1 MPLNSLQVIALGFA
15 FVLTRNAI
23 IQASSVTGTPPGFAI
38 GTTGGGN
45 ATAVDPTTASELA
58 SYLGDNEPRVV
69 VLNHEFDFT
78 NTEGSTTEEECR
90 PKNNLD
96 CIDKK
101 NGYQGQD
108 AIQPSFSKCDGAT
121 VNVTYDK
128 AAIIPLIIGSN
139 KTLVGEGTKGV
150 LNGKGIMVTGS
161 NVIVRNIH
169 ITNLNSHAVTLSP
182 SEEMVSSVGHQM
194 VVINF
199 SGATGVTISNSDFD
213 GTTKY
218 SSSCDGRHCWGFLI
232 LGKQTEMGLLGNYM
246 HKMSGRFPKIGGHD
260 GEVSVLHAANNFFY
274 DGTGHAFDVATGEF
288 VLAEG
293 SYFDSV
299 STPNQPDPKGS
310 IFIPSAAGDCQASI
324 GRPCQ
329 PNVLTKS
336 GTFVSNSKDAVTK
349 KISNLKSRIGSTKV
363 VSAARFS
370 TATKNFGVGALKSDS
385 VVQVSVKMSAAAT
398 VSAPNNDNTAQRSV
412 KEPTRVK

>member
-45 ATAVDPTTASELA
+45 ATAVYPTTASELA

-78 NTEGSTTEEECR
+78 NTEGSTTEEGCR

-101 NGYQGQD
+101 NGFQGQD
-108 AIQPSFSKCDGAT
+108 AIQPSFSKCDGST

-128 AAIIPLIIGSN
+128 AAITPLIIGSN

-161 NVIVRNIH
+161 NVIVQNIH
-169 ITNLNSHAVTLSP
+169 ITNLNPHVVWGGDAITIRGNGNTAPKGIWIDHVK
-182 SEEMVSSVGHQM
+182 VSSVGHQM
-194 VVINF
+194 VAINF

-232 LGKQTEMGLLGNYM
+232 LGKQTEMSLLGNYM
-246 HKMSGRFPKIGGHD
+246 HKMSGRFPKIGG
-260 GEVSVLHAANNFFY
+260 
-274 DGTGHAFDVATGEF
+274 
-288 VLAEG
+288 
-293 SYFDSV
+293 
-299 STPNQPDPKGS
+299 
-310 IFIPSAAGDCQASI
+310 
-324 GRPCQ
+324 
-329 PNVLTKS
+329 
-336 GTFVSNSKDAVTK
+336 
-349 KISNLKSRIGSTKV
+349 
-363 VSAARFS
+363 
-370 TATKNFGVGALKSDS
+370 
-385 VVQVSVKMSAAAT
+385 
-398 VSAPNNDNTAQRSV
+398 
-412 KEPTRVK
+412 